1 MSGQNQPDSGA
12 SLGKRKE
19 ETQANDVPEPPTVKV
34 TSGSSQWWN
43 TPLDLSKED
52 DDEKNWTYLEHHGVQ
67 FPAEHVAK
75 GVTIEFDGK
84 PLKLTPLQEEMAYY
98 WCQTLGSEWEHKP
111 EYRGNFAR
119 QFSILLGDPKY
130 SVLEKF
136 NFKGVTEL
144 IEERKQ
150 QRAAENEKR
159 KELSNHEKKR
169 LKQEK
174 AEKDSKY
181 GFALLDYSRE
191 KIGGYTIE
199 PPTLFKGRGIHPKSG
214 LFKPRVFPE
223 DLTINVSEDA
233 PVPMCNLPGRAWKEI
248 VHNPQVTW
256 LAMYRDEAINCTS
269 KYFFL
274 GANSRLKGI
283 NDMKKYEKARKLKS
297 EITRIREDYMKK
309 INSKQL
315 YDKQLGTAAY
325 FIDKLA
331 LRVGN
336 EKNDEEEADTVGC
349 CSLRKEHVSLL
360 PENQVKFDFL
370 GKDSMRYENTV
381 TVEPSVW
388 ENIKLFR
395 NKKEDKDDLFDQINP
410 SKLNEYFSKLMPQLT
425 AKVFRTFNA
434 SSTLDRELNEHL
446 PDAKS
451 NVDELYKFYNEA
463 NKKVAVLCNHQKA
476 ADKDFDVKI
485 SKCTKQ
491 VDELEV
497 YLKELNTHLD
507 LIKKKKKGLT
517 NTDDADEDEDGNR
530 LKKKFP
536 LTVEATNDA
545 IEKLKLR
552 IDKEKQKL
560 EEKIGLK
567 NFSLGTS
574 KINYND
580 PRITIS
586 WCKRH
591 EFPIEKVFSKELRA
605 KFTWAMAAEPTW
617 RF

>member
-1 MSGQNQPDSGA
+1 MSGQNKTDSEA
-12 SLGKRKE
+12 NLGKRT
-19 ETQANDVPEPPTVKV
+19 ETSQPSEVVSIPGVKV
-34 TSGSSQWWN
+34 MSGTSQWWN

-52 DDEKNWTYLEHHGVQ
+52 TDEKNWTYLEHHGVQ

-75 GVTIEFDGK
+75 GVTITFDGK
-84 PLKLTPLQEEMAYY
+84 PINLTPLQEEMAYY
-98 WCQTLGSEWEHKP
+98 WCQTLGSEWEFKDK
-111 EYRGNFAR
+111 YRLNFAE
-119 QFSILLGDPKY
+119 QFSILLGDQKY
-130 SVLEKF
+130 KDIQKF
-136 NFKGVTEL
+136 NFENVIKL

-150 QRAAENEKR
+150 QRATDNENRKLLSNEAKR
-159 KELSNHEKKR
+159 K

-174 AEKDSKY
+174 LDKDAKY
-181 GFALLDYSRE
+181 GFALLDYHRE

-199 PPTLFKGRGIHPKSG
+199 PPTLFKGRGDHPKSG
-214 LFKPRVFPE
+214 LFKPRVYPE
-223 DLTINVSEDA
+223 DVTINVSEDA
-233 PVPMCNLPGRAWKEI
+233 PVPMCDLPGRAWKEV

-256 LAMYRDEAINCTS
+256 LAMYRDEAINHSS

-274 GANSRLKGI
+274 GANSRLKGV
-283 NDMKKYEKARKLKS
+283 NDLKKYEKARKLKT

-309 INSKQL
+309 INSKQI

-360 PENQVKFDFL
+360 PDNQVKFDFL
-370 GKDSMRYENTV
+370 GKDSMRYENTI
-381 TVEPSVW
+381 TVEPAVW
-388 ENIKLFR
+388 ENIKLFLA
-395 NKKEDKDDLFDQINP
+395 KKEGKDDLFDQINP

-434 SSTLDRELNEHL
+434 SSTLDRELNASV
-446 PDAKS
+446 PDSKS
-451 NVDELYKFYNEA
+451 NHDELYKFYNEA

-485 SKCTKQ
+485 SKYTKL
-491 VDELEV
+491 VEELEE

-507 LIKKKKKGLT
+507 LIKRKKKGLA
-517 NTDDADEDEDGNR
+517 NTDDGDDEEGSK

-536 LTVEATNDA
+536 LTVDGTNDA
-545 IEKLKLR
+545 IAKLKVR
-552 IDKEKQKL
+552 IEKEKQKL
-560 EEKIGLK
+560 DEKIGLK

-591 EFPIEKVFSKELRA
+591 EFPIEKVFSRELRA
-605 KFTWAMAAEPTW
+605 KFTWAMAAEPSW